1 MNSFG
6 PGYTA
11 TDLNQ
16 HHGTQTLEQRTA
28 EAVRLRFQTNDGPT
42 GSFFFSTAPP
52 SLVRKNVTGGI
63 LRLSKDSEMFSALRG
78 TRRPVDS
85 V

>member
-1 MNSFG
+1 LRDTGVKVNSYC

-16 HHGTQTLEQRTA
+16 HRGTQNLEQPAA
-28 EAVRLRFQTNDGPT
+28 EAVRLRFQTNDGP
-42 GSFFFSTAPP
+42 P
-52 SLVRKNVTGGI
+52 SLVRKNVAGGI
-63 LRLSKDSEMFSALRG
+63 LRLSKDSEIFSALRG